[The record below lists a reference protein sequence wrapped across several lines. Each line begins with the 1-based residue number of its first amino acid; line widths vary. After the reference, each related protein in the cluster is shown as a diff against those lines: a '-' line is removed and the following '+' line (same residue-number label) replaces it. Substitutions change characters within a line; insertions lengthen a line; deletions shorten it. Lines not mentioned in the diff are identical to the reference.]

1 MSDRDLRESTKKVT
15 SEQKRKSDIDKEIK
29 KSKDISTKLQNI
41 RRQEEKL
48 YLDSAIELA
57 EYSVQVYDNSDE
69 ETAVGGEVN
78 ISQESSQVHIFFH
91 GMGGG
96 IVFGV
101 SSCRKP
107 SKTLRLWKRG
117 HD

>member
-29 KSKDISTKLQNI
+29 KSKDISIKLQNI
-41 RRQEEKL
+41 RCQEEKL
-48 YLDSAIELA
+48 YLDCAIELV

-78 ISQESSQVHIFFH
+78 IPPRIQ
-91 GMGGG
+91 
-96 IVFGV
+96 
-101 SSCRKP
+101 P
-107 SKTLRLWKRG
+107 T
-117 HD
+117 